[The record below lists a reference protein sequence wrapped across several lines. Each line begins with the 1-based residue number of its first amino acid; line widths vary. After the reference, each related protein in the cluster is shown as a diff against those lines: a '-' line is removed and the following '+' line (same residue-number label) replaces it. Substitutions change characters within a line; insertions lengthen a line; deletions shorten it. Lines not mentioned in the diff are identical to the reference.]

1 MTYKE
6 LIQVLD
12 NIQHLVFQLPNGQYI
27 PGHFHITEVAKNTKE
42 YIDCGTVQ
50 RKEAK
55 ASFQIWVADDIEHR
69 LTPKKW
75 KAILEASNKLFQLEE
90 LEMEAEYQG
99 ETIGKYGLSF
109 NGTYFTLN
117 TKYTDCLAPDKCGIP
132 THAKPKIVIQV
143 GNSNATCTPGSGCC

>member
-42 YIDCGTVQ
+42 YIDCGSVQ

-55 ASFQIWVADDIEHR
+55 ASFQIWVAEDVEHR

-75 KAILEASNKLFQLEE
+75 KAILEASNKLFQLEKHIE
-90 LEMEAEYQG
+90 DCDFRKIACSNNCGEIIPRKEMKKVQ
-99 ETIGKYGLSF
+99 I
-109 NGTYFTLN
+109 
-117 TKYTDCLAPDKCGIP
+117 
-132 THAKPKIVIQV
+132 
-143 GNSNATCTPGSGCC
+143 